1 MVPAHSNTLIFESID
16 DLTQRMRLPSPLH
29 PLITLI
35 NYDIS
40 APALADAGKW
50 IQLDFYKISFKNNFK
65 GSVKYGPNA
74 YDFKDGGLAF
84 LSPGQLVNVSAQETD
99 YQGLVLYFH
108 PDLLKGYA
116 LAQQIYQY
124 GFFDYSVNEALFLSD
139 KEKQIISALFDAIK
153 VELNNTIDL
162 FSQDVLVSQLELLL
176 NYSNRFYN
184 RQFVTRKLLHHDF
197 INRMN
202 QYLHQH
208 FNTAEALHNGLPSA
222 QAIAA
227 YLNVSQRYLS
237 DMLRSI
243 TGKTTQQHI
252 HLWLIDKAKQMINQ
266 TELSTSEI
274 AYQLGFE
281 HPQSFNKLFKQ
292 KTGLSPAMFR
302 QAK

>member
-1 MVPAHSNTLIFESID
+1 M
-16 DLTQRMRLPSPLH
+16 QLPSPLH

-40 APALADAGKW
+40 APDLADAGKW
-50 IQLDFYKISFKNNFK
+50 IQLNFYKISFKNNFK

-84 LSPGQLVNVSAQETD
+84 LSPGQLVNVPAQETD

-108 PDLLKGYA
+108 PDLLKGYS

-124 GFFDYSVNEALFLSD
+124 GFFDYSVNEALFLSN
-139 KEKQIISALFDAIK
+139 KEKQIIAALFDAINT
-153 VELNNTIDL
+153 ELNSPIDT

-176 NYSNRFYN
+176 NHSNRFYN
-184 RQFVTRKLLHHDF
+184 RQFVTRKILHHDL

-208 FNTAEALHNGLPSA
+208 FTTTEALHKGLPSA

-227 YLNVSQRYLS
+227 YLDVSQRYLS
-237 DMLRSI
+237 DMLRSL

-252 HLWLIDKAKQMINQ
+252 HLWLIDRAKQMLNQ

-292 KTGLSPAMFR
+292 KTGLSPAMFK
-302 QAK
+302 QVK